1 MARRYGT
8 AILVLLAGLLIPLG
22 ARAAHPNDGRVYV
35 TMDDGVEIGVF
46 LEFPAAWDGSSQL
59 PVILQYDGYEGAGGP
74 SWYSW
79 PGMREHYVLA
89 HAGVRG
95 AGCSDGQWGLF
106 SERQARDGAA
116 VVEWLGTRPWS
127 NGDVGMQGHSYPG
140 YMALFVA
147 AQRPPHLR
155 AISVSGTGDD
165 IYRDVAYPGGIPSR
179 LFGPLWLAYARPSS
193 SEGTAVDNALA
204 GHNDCLMHTVTRQP
218 ENPGEHSLV
227 TVLAQD
233 VDSDFWYTHSPKS
246 VVDRIDVPT
255 QIQAQSGDEQILQST
270 RGSSLLFQQLRMESK
285 QLIVTNGDHN
295 TWEGPGEPAL
305 EQARIDWLDR
315 YVRSVSNGVDAQ
327 PKVRVL
333 LESAFG
339 SDGKAYP
346 TGEVGS
352 DTWPLA
358 STEWMRL
365 WAGPG
370 SSLGT
375 TKPVAEGADMV
386 LLGTRRHLIDPT
398 LDQSGSGTFT
408 GQELFWIDGPDSVR
422 YQTPP
427 ATSTQVAAGPITAT
441 IYARVYSPDAD
452 LYVSVQDEAP
462 DGARSLVTRGYLRAS
477 HRALDPGR
485 SGYDGSILYRP
496 FHPHTNPQPLTPGE
510 VVRLDV
516 EIVPAGLVIRS
527 GHSLRFMI
535 TSPPAIETYGVY
547 QSTVPAVA
555 EILYGGD
562 VATSLLLPL
571 VPVPPDLGPE
581 PACGTQTAVFCAK
594 PIPRPF

>member
-1 MARRYGT
+1 MARKSGV
-8 AILVLLAGLLIPLG
+8 ALLVLLIGLLTPLG
-22 ARAAHPNDGRVYV
+22 ARAQHPDDGRVYV

-46 LEFPAAWDGSSQL
+46 LEFPTAWDGTTQL

-79 PGMREHYVLA
+79 PGMRENYILA

-95 AGCSDGQWGLF
+95 AGCSNGQWGLF

-116 VVEWLGTRPWS
+116 VVEWLAVQPWS
-127 NGDVGMQGHSYPG
+127 DGNVGMQGHSYPG

-147 AQRPPHLR
+147 GQRPPHLR

-165 IYRDVAYPGGIPSR
+165 IYRDVVYPGGIPSR
-179 LFGPLWLAYARPSS
+179 LFGPLWLGYARPSE
-193 SEGTAVDNALA
+193 SEATAIDNAA
-204 GHNDCLMHTVTRQP
+204 GGHTDCLMHTVTRQP

-246 VVDRIDVPT
+246 VVDRIEVPT
-255 QIQAQSGDEQILQST
+255 QIQSQSGDEQILQST
-270 RGSSLLFQQLRMESK
+270 RGSSILFQQLRMEEK
-285 QLIVTNGDHN
+285 QLIITNGDHN

-315 YVRSVSNGVDAQ
+315 YVRGVSNGIDAR

-333 LESAFG
+333 LESAFA

-352 DTWPLA
+352 DIWPLA
-358 STEWMRL
+358 STGWTRL
-365 WAGPG
+365 YAGPDK
-370 SSLGT
+370 SLGS
-375 TKPVAEGADMV
+375 TKPAIEGADTFV
-386 LLGTRRHLIDPT
+386 LGTRRHLIDPT
-398 LDQSGSGTFT
+398 IDESGAGTFT
-408 GQELFWIDGPDSVR
+408 GQEVLWAEGPDSVA
-422 YQTPP
+422 YKTEPSP
-427 ATSTQVAAGPITAT
+427 STQVAAGPITAT
-441 IYARVYSPDAD
+441 IFARIYSLDAD
-452 LYVSVQDEAP
+452 FYVSVQDEAP

-477 HRALDPGR
+477 HRALDAGR
-485 SGYDGSILYRP
+485 SGYDGSLLYRP

-510 VVRLDV
+510 VVKLEM
-516 EIVPAGLVIRS
+516 EIVPAGLVIRP
-527 GHSLRFMI
+527 GHALRFMI
-535 TSPPAIETYGVY
+535 TSPPGIETYGIY
-547 QSTVPAVA
+547 QSTAPTVA

-571 VPVPPDLGPE
+571 VPVPAQLGPE
-581 PACGTQTAVFCAK
+581 PACGTQTAVFCAT
-594 PIPRPF
+594 PIL